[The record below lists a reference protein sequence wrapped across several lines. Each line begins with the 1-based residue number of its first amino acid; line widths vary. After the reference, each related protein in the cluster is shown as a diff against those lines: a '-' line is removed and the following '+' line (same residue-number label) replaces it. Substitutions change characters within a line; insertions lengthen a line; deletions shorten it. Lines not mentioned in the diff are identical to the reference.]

1 MYDFANLLFSG
12 PCNARCPFCIGQ
24 QLDPALNRNNLKQY
38 PPHNLDAWIELIK
51 QYAIRQVV
59 FTGSNTDP
67 QLYRHEERLLATLR
81 QELPAGTQFSLH
93 TNGLLALKMMAVF
106 NQYDR
111 VTISIPS
118 FNPNTYRRMMGGS
131 KAPDLKRIAAKAAVP
146 IKVSC
151 AITEH
156 NRAELPSFLA
166 RCSQIGIRRVVVRK
180 LFGETRSW
188 NKILPWENLNLV
200 QTGVYRSNPVY
211 ETNGL
216 QVTLWDF
223 LDTTSTSINL
233 FSNGLIS
240 TKYLLSEGSGP
251 VRGDSHTTKR

>member
-12 PCNARCPFCIGQ
+12 PCNARCPFCIGK
-24 QLDPALNRNNLKQY
+24 QLDPALNQNNLKQY
-38 PPHNLDAWIELIK
+38 PPQNLDAWIELI
-51 QYAIRQVV
+51 QRYEIHQVV

-81 QELPAGTQFSLH
+81 RELPGETQFSLH
-93 TNGLLALKMMAVF
+93 TNGLLALRKMAVF

-118 FNPNTYRRMMGGS
+118 FNPDTYRRMMGGPIP
-131 KAPDLKRIAAKAAVP
+131 PDLDRIAAKTAVP

-151 AITEH
+151 AITEN

-166 RCSQIGIRRVVVRK
+166 RCNQTGIRRVVLRK
-180 LFGETRSW
+180 LYGETRSW
-188 NKILPWENLNLV
+188 TEILPWENLNLI
-200 QTGVYRSNPVY
+200 QTGVYRGNPVY
-211 ETNGL
+211 ETYGL

-223 LDTTSTSINL
+223 TETTSTSINL
-233 FSNGLIS
+233 FSNGQIS
-240 TKYLLSEGSGP
+240 TKYLLSEGLIPAGGN
-251 VRGDSHTTKR
+251 RLA